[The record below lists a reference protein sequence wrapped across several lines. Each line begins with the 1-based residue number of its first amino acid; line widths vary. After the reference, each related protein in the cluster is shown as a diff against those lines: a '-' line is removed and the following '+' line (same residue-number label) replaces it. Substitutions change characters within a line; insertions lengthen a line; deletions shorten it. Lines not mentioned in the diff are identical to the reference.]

1 MLNSKLVPKHRI
13 IHLKN
18 NDRSDEER
26 IKLFVQ
32 VPMVLGWIEQVRFVA
47 STNFKRITQSCEY
60 VRKNGEYAEFEAEF
74 ILKTCAVYYYYISFV
89 SNGQYNTITKKGYS
103 QKKDVSK
110 DEFFKLSIG
119 FKVPSWAKGA
129 VMYHIFVDRFARDDS
144 VNMPIMP
151 GRVIKNWNEKPEI
164 GPLDGKWNIDF
175 FGGNLKGIIG
185 KLDYIKSLGVSIL
198 YLSPIVRR
206 QSNHRYDTAD
216 YETVDPYVGENCDLE
231 ELCRK
236 AHQKQMRVVLDAVF
250 NHTGN
255 DSRYFNE
262 YGTYDEIGAFQSKDS
277 KYYNFYKRYWSS
289 YGSQFSYWWG
299 MTNLP
304 ECDSASNEWRQYIT
318 GEGGIIDKWFSLG
331 IDGLRLDVADELSD
345 EFIYLIRDAV
355 HRNKKDGLVL
365 GEVWKNP
372 MRMNRGYLSS
382 GKGLDTV
389 MDYLLV
395 DALIRYYKYKDVWK
409 LETTLMEILLE
420 YPEDTVNSLM
430 NFTST
435 HDISRIIEILGC
447 NAFQR
452 NGEWAWNLSNDSKAW
467 IKAHKLTKE
476 EYDFGRKILK
486 SFLVVLSMLPGT
498 FSIFYGDE
506 IGLEG
511 IGNLA
516 NRAPFTWQSQDEEIL
531 EVTRKVGM
539 IKSSYASLKEAEC
552 RIIEINERF
561 FMFKR
566 DTKEEEIFLIIAS
579 RTHLESRVSLN
590 ELCDV
595 KEVLFSTHGE
605 YEKNY
610 VLRPYEAIILKVT
623 RK

>member
-1 MLNSKLVPKHRI
+1 
-13 IHLKN
+13 
-18 NDRSDEER
+18 
-26 IKLFVQ
+26 
-32 VPMVLGWIEQVRFVA
+32 
-47 STNFKRITQSCEY
+47 
-60 VRKNGEYAEFEAEF
+60 
-74 ILKTCAVYYYYISFV
+74 
-89 SNGQYNTITKKGYS
+89 
-103 QKKDVSK
+103 
-110 DEFFKLSIG
+110 
-119 FKVPSWAKGA
+119 
-129 VMYHIFVDRFARDDS
+129 
-144 VNMPIMP
+144 
-151 GRVIKNWNEKPEI
+151 
-164 GPLDGKWNIDF
+164 
-175 FGGNLKGIIG
+175 
-185 KLDYIKSLGVSIL
+185 
-198 YLSPIVRR
+198 
-206 QSNHRYDTAD
+206 
-216 YETVDPYVGENCDLE
+216 
-231 ELCRK
+231 
-236 AHQKQMRVVLDAVF
+236 
-250 NHTGN
+250 
-255 DSRYFNE
+255 
-262 YGTYDEIGAFQSKDS
+262 
-277 KYYNFYKRYWSS
+277 
-289 YGSQFSYWWG
+289 
-299 MTNLP
+299 
-304 ECDSASNEWRQYIT
+304 
-318 GEGGIIDKWFSLG
+318 
-331 IDGLRLDVADELSD
+331 
-345 EFIYLIRDAV
+345 
-355 HRNKKDGLVL
+355 
-365 GEVWKNP
+365 
-372 MRMNRGYLSS
+372 
-382 GKGLDTV
+382 
-389 MDYLLV
+389 
-395 DALIRYYKYKDVWK
+395 
-409 LETTLMEILLE
+409 MEILLE